1 MINSGNNKVIVA
13 YTENQENALL
23 FINPLDNISEVLLIS
38 IINKL
43 SLINE
48 KNKLYQELL
57 NKEKLNLD
65 KIYKEYN
72 KIIFNYKDFSD
83 IYSNQSIKQNFEN
96 NYIKKRIDVRY
107 KKNTK
112 NNLNR
117 SLEIEPSD
125 FSINEILIKK
135 NIIKTSPNDNAFNKN
150 YKQLGL
156 KKKIEKKN
164 KINDL
169 PIYINQNNNEFQK
182 NKNKNLKSNE
192 NIN

>member
-13 YTENQENALL
+13 YKENQENALL